1 MKKILSFLLSA
12 SVVLTLLFPVSSGYA
27 IETAAEPV
35 PIVTITNGMEIS
47 KSAKSNGD
55 GTYTISLEA
64 FATGDKVIVE
74 TTQTAPTDIVLV
86 LDQSFTMR
94 SPIGEVSFQ
103 QYANSTNASFY
114 DLRHNGGSGNLY
126 YQMSD
131 GSYASVS
138 VVREANVSY
147 TAITKGKNNSD
158 YDNHTN
164 LYENRNNLYAKVGDA
179 YQKVSVNYNSGN
191 SVYTYTRADAMVFT
205 SNGMSTVP
213 NFTGF
218 SDGGILYLASV
229 DDSSAKYSY
238 SYTDADG
245 NTQIIVTSNGADSVP
260 SGIFYQKN
268 VNENAGI
275 DRYEALGNA
284 VDTFVNSVAEKSAS
298 GVNHRIAFVGFSNS
312 SKIYVGGSTG
322 NAAQAFQDMSTE
334 AGCNNAAASVAMLK
348 NENNYDGSTMTDDG
362 VSAANSIFQAN
373 PINDGRKRVVIVF
386 TDGLPGYNTFSD
398 NVANAAIS
406 QGNIAKDT
414 YGATVYTV
422 GIFAGADATSAGDQ
436 GGNDTQKGNWFM
448 HTLSSNN
455 GTPQN
460 PSYYLSADNAVS
472 LNNIFQLISD
482 QIETGGTTATLDE
495 NAVVKDI
502 VSDAFEIPAN
512 SEITVESYQCTGK
525 NGDSYTWSKN
535 ADAMGAV
542 ATPSGDTVTVKGFDF
557 AGNYVGTTTYN
568 GNVTYHGHKLVIS
581 FTVKPKD
588 GFLGGNN
595 VFTNEE
601 AGVYVDEEATT
612 PVMTFGRPQVNVPI
626 KDVTAVAPDKNVYL
640 MGSLSEAEL
649 NAGVTPSVAN
659 LEDWQKEYVTITP
672 TTPGD
677 LTNLTAD
684 STYTVGITI
693 EPKSNGDGA
702 HGTPAAVKS
711 ASATGNIYV
720 YLPEITYQ
728 DTSVEYNGNANYH
741 GSSTEN
747 RNFVSCSWKHGET
760 SADISTMGAAPEL
773 TYSYTVDGETSD
785 GNNLKGETEV
795 QAVVK
800 IDTTNINQ
808 YVTFYREACS
818 TCGNVVG
825 EVTGNDPNFIVHM
838 STFDLT
844 ITKSGVA
851 DGDSDAAFVFNI
863 SGNDIDMN
871 VVIYGN
877 NSVKIA
883 GLPCGEYTVKE
894 VSGYGRYNLAADQT
908 ASAENNVVEFVNSI
922 KTSKWLD
929 ENDKETNVFN
939 AAPGTNN

>member
-12 SVVLTLLFPVSSGYA
+12 SVVLTLLFPVNSGYA
-27 IETAAEPV
+27 IETASEPV
-35 PIVTITNGMEIS
+35 PIVTKTNGMEIS

-86 LDQSFTMR
+86 LDQSDTMGY
-94 SPIGEVSFQ
+94 PIGEVSFQ

-126 YQMSD
+126 YKLTD

-138 VVREANVSY
+138 VVREATISY
-147 TAITKGKNNSD
+147 SAIEKGKNNSTGSG
-158 YDNHTN
+158 YTS
-164 LYENRNNLYAKVGDA
+164 LYQSSPNLYAKVGDA
-179 YQKVSVNYNSGN
+179 YQKVSVSKTIDGE
-191 SVYTYTRADAMVFT
+191 YTYTRSDGTVFT

-213 NFTGF
+213 DFTGF

-229 DDSSAKYSY
+229 DDSSASYSY
-238 SYTDADG
+238 SYTDTDG
-245 NTQIIVTSNGADSVP
+245 NTQIIVTSTGANTVP
-260 SGIFYQKN
+260 SGTFYQKV
-268 VNENAGI
+268 VNEKVGI
-275 DRYEALGNA
+275 DRYVALGNA

-298 GVNHRIAFVGFSNS
+298 GVDHRLAFVGFSDAS
-312 SKIYVGGSTG
+312 RIYVGGSTG
-322 NAAQAFQDMSTE
+322 NATNAYQDMSTE
-334 AGCNNAAASVAMLK
+334 AGRNNAAASVAMLK
-348 NENNYDGSTMTDDG
+348 NENNYDGSTQTNEG

-373 PINDGRKRVVIVF
+373 PISDNRKRVVIVF

-398 NVANAAIS
+398 NVANMAIS
-406 QGNIAKDT
+406 EGTIAKET

-422 GIFAGADATSAGDQ
+422 GIFAGADATSAGDR

-455 GTPQN
+455 GVPQN
-460 PSYYLSADNAVS
+460 PSYYLSTDNADA
-472 LNNIFQLISD
+472 LNNIFKLISD

-495 NAVVKDI
+495 QAVIKDV

-512 SEITVESYQCTGK
+512 SEITVESYRCTGK

-785 GNNLKGETEV
+785 GQNLKTETG
-795 QAVVK
+795 VK
-800 IDTTNINQ
+800 ANVSIGNTAINN
-808 YVTFYREACS
+808 YVTFYRDRCDI
-818 TCGNVVG
+818 CGYAAG
-825 EVTGNDPNFIVHM
+825 EVTGNNPNFVVHM

-844 ITKSGVA
+844 IKKSGVA
-851 DGDSDAAFVFNI
+851 DRDSDAAFVFNI

-894 VSGYGRYNLAADQT
+894 VSGYGRYNLAANQT

-922 KTSKWLD
+922 KTTKWLA
-929 ENDKETNVFN
+929 ENAKETNVFN
-939 AAPGTNN
+939 AVSGTND